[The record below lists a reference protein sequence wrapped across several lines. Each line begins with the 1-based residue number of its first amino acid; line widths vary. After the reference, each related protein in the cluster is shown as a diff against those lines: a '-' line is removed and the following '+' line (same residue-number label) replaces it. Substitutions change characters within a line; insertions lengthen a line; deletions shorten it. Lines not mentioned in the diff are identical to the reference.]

1 MKKMRD
7 RSRSI
12 RRGSG
17 KNTSKMSSQL
27 TLKNGR
33 TQVLSDS
40 SNKLSSKCNHMIID
54 FYRSDDDEDMFGR
67 PIYKPEKDKLLP
79 ALL

>member
-1 MKKMRD
+1 
-7 RSRSI
+7 
-12 RRGSG
+12 
-17 KNTSKMSSQL
+17 
-27 TLKNGR
+27 
-33 TQVLSDS
+33 
-40 SNKLSSKCNHMIID
+40 MIID